1 MKLKKQWKWEMWHIH
16 ALVAITVV
24 LTLFVCM
31 FVYRI
36 IKEQENKRI
45 NEESVHKHI
54 EMSDGRYLQGASA
67 LAMKVFDNLSKEEF
81 K

>member
-1 MKLKKQWKWEMWHIH
+1 MKLKKHWKWQMWHIH

-24 LTLFVCM
+24 LTLFFCM
-31 FVYRI
+31 FVYRL
-36 IKEQENKRI
+36 IKEQENKRT

-54 EMSDGRYLQGASA
+54 KMSNGLYLQGASA
-67 LAMKVFDNLSKEEF
+67 LAMKVFENRNKEEF

>member
-1 MKLKKQWKWEMWHIH
+1 MKLKKHWKWQMWHIH

-31 FVYRI
+31 FVYRV
-36 IKEQENKRI
+36 IKEQENRRT

-54 EMSDGRYLQGASA
+54 EMNDDPYLKGASA

>member
-1 MKLKKQWKWEMWHIH
+1 MKLKKHWKWQMWHIH

-36 IKEQENKRI
+36 IKEQEN
-45 NEESVHKHI
+45 EESVHKHF
-54 EMSDGRYLQGASA
+54 EMNDDSYLKGASA
-67 LAMKVFDNLSKEEF
+67 LAMKAFDNLSKEEF

>member
-36 IKEQENKRI
+36 IKEQENRRT
-45 NEESVHKHI
+45 NEESVHKRI
-54 EMSDGRYLQGASA
+54 EMNDGRYLQGASA
-67 LAMKVFDNLSKEEF
+67 SVMKVFDNLSKEEF

>member
-36 IKEQENKRI
+36 IKEQENRRT
-45 NEESVHKHI
+45 NEESVHKRI
-54 EMSDGRYLQGASA
+54 EMNDVRYLQGASA
-67 LAMKVFDNLSKEEF
+67 SAMKVFDNLSKEEF